1 MLAIQSTCIY
11 KNYTVNYCP
20 CPSILGNVN
29 RKWKKVV
36 HHFTIAECTCCFAK
50 GNRNNHLFHGQL
62 QQSSSACSWSHNY
75 WLYNEK
81 EDNMGFILPQNRC
94 IDRVPQGCLFRFL
107 RKNLLLHIIILH
119 SQVSFQRL
127 PSIETGPLPVVRS
140 QQHCHVHQ
148 RKKRVREH
156 VT

>member
-1 MLAIQSTCIY
+1 
-11 KNYTVNYCP
+11 
-20 CPSILGNVN
+20 
-29 RKWKKVV
+29 
-36 HHFTIAECTCCFAK
+36 
-50 GNRNNHLFHGQL
+50 
-62 QQSSSACSWSHNY
+62 
-75 WLYNEK
+75 
-81 EDNMGFILPQNRC
+81 MGFILPQNRC

-140 QQHCHVHQ
+140 QQHCHFHQ